1 MLLIVSQRLERI
13 SEWILQKY
21 FGKIYKKLK
30 FNKIQEIS
38 IFYDSL
44 YILEERKKEKIIKS
58 LYFNKDE
65 GTILKV
71 KNNSIEVKRGLN
83 PSFSI
88 FYFSG
93 ESLIISDNFRAI
105 WLLIKEIE
113 ERATLSSLFETF
125 YLRHLPIDKTLI
137 YEIRRLP
144 PFTEVKFKKINK
156 RWILTY
162 TNEFQ
167 LFSNNNLNNLYNNLY
182 NLSEAINFF
191 ENSLNEFFKK
201 LFSIKKDKEVPI
213 LLSGGI
219 DSTLLLAI
227 AKSYIEKYQKERE
240 IVAYTVPLKIDKYY
254 SRLVCEELKI
264 ENRILEWHE
273 NSSFLIQQFKNFV
286 LTHGYPI
293 YHNGFFQLAFK
304 QIPKQLIFW
313 NQGIEDITLG
323 REELRIIHNLTKF
336 DFLNPFADVVY
347 TRKGLSVIKN
357 FLKEKDVVRLFLS
370 LKSLVPL
377 KKITPA
383 ELIFKSHEV
392 RTLRISLAKKVG
404 LLFLLNGFYSDSLNL
419 DKNLIS
425 PVVFST
431 FLHRTISLPEEFLVR
446 GRYDRF
452 IERALLSKLGIPQ
465 EIYLKK
471 ERSTWEEQTTSWFL
485 KMEKYHYKN
494 ISLLFELEIFP
505 KDLKEHFLSKIY
517 QPEVFH
523 PKIKYVIFLSSL
535 GELMKSFL
543 ENKNFEV
550 TQREFSGRIL

>member
-1 MLLIVSQRLERI
+1 MLLIVSQQLERI
-13 SEWILQKY
+13 SEWALKKY
-21 FGKIYKKLK
+21 FNKIYKKLK
-30 FNKIQEIS
+30 FNKTQEIS

-44 YILEERKKEKIIKS
+44 YILEERKREKIIKS
-58 LYFNKDE
+58 FYFNKD
-65 GTILKV
+65 GGIILKV

-93 ESLIISDNFRAI
+93 ENLIISDSFRAI
-105 WLLIKEIE
+105 WLLIKEID
-113 ERATLSSLFETF
+113 ERVTLSNLFETF
-125 YLRHLPIDKTLI
+125 YLRHLPIGKTLI

-144 PFTEVKFKKINK
+144 PFTEVKFKKRNK
-156 RWILTY
+156 RWILKSID
-162 TNEFQ
+162 EFQ
-167 LFSNNNLNNLYNNLY
+167 LFSNNNLYNNNLY
-182 NLSEAINFF
+182 NLSEAITFF

-201 LFSIKKDKEVPI
+201 FLSLKKDKEVPI

-227 AKSYIEKYQKERE
+227 AKSYIERYQKERE

-293 YHNGFFQLAFK
+293 YHNGFFQLAFI

-313 NQGIEDITLG
+313 NQGVEDITLG
-323 REELRIIHNLTKF
+323 REELRMIHNLTRF
-336 DFLNPFADVVY
+336 DFLNPFADVVC
-347 TRKGLSVIKN
+347 THKGLSVIKN
-357 FLKEKDVVRLFLS
+357 FLKEKEVFRLFLS
-370 LKSLVPL
+370 LKSLAPL
-377 KKITPA
+377 KKKIVPA
-383 ELIFKSHEV
+383 ELIFKSSEV
-392 RTLRISLAKKVG
+392 KPLRISLTKKVG

-419 DKNLIS
+419 DKSLIS
-425 PVVFST
+425 PVVFPT
-431 FLHRTISLPEEFLVR
+431 FLHKTISLPEEFLVR

-452 IERALLSKLGIPQ
+452 IERALLSKLGAPR

-485 KMEKYHYKN
+485 KMEEYLYKN

-505 KDLKEHFLSKIY
+505 KDLKEYFLSKIY
-517 QPEVFH
+517 KPGVFR
-523 PKIKYVIFLSSL
+523 PKMKYVIFLSSL
-535 GELMKSFL
+535 GELIKSFL

-550 TQREFSGRIL
+550 TQREFSK

>member
-13 SEWILQKY
+13 SEWMLQKY
-21 FGKIYKKLK
+21 FSKIYKKLK
-30 FNKIQEIS
+30 FNKTQEIS

-58 LYFNKDE
+58 FYFNKDG

-71 KNNSIEVKRGLN
+71 KNKSIEVKRGLN

-93 ESLIISDNFRAI
+93 ESLIISDSFKAI

-113 ERATLSSLFETF
+113 ERATLSNLFETF

-144 PFTEVKFKKINK
+144 PFTEVKFKKRNK
-156 RWILTY
+156 GWILTSID
-162 TNEFQ
+162 EFQ
-167 LFSNNNLNNLYNNLY
+167 LFSNNNLYNNLY
-182 NLSEAINFF
+182 NLSEAITFF

-201 LFSIKKDKEVPI
+201 LFSLKKDKKVPI

-240 IVAYTVPLKIDKYY
+240 IIAYTVPLKIDKYY
-254 SRLVCEELKI
+254 SRLVCEEFGI
-264 ENRILEWHE
+264 ENRTLKWHE
-273 NSSFLIQQFKNFV
+273 NSSFLIKQFRDFV
-286 LTHGYPI
+286 LTQGYPI
-293 YHNGFFQLAFK
+293 FHSGFFQLAFK
-304 QIPKQLIFW
+304 QIKKQLIFW

-323 REELRIIHNLTKF
+323 REELRIIHNLTRL
-336 DFLNPFADVVY
+336 DFFHPFADIVC
-347 TRKGLSVIKN
+347 THKGLSVIKN
-357 FLKEKDVVRLFLS
+357 FLKEKDVFRLFIS

-377 KKITPA
+377 KEKIVPV
-383 ELIFKSHEV
+383 ELIFKSNEV
-392 RTLRISLAKKVG
+392 KPLRISLAKKVG

-419 DKNLIS
+419 DRSLIS
-425 PVVFST
+425 PVVFPI
-431 FLHRTISLPEEFLVR
+431 FLNKTISLPEEFLVR

-471 ERSTWEEQTTSWFL
+471 ERSIWEEQTTSWFL
-485 KMEKYHYKN
+485 KMEEYHYRN

-505 KDLKEHFLSKIY
+505 KDLKEYFLSKIY
-517 QPEVFH
+517 QPGVFR
-523 PKIKYVIFLSSL
+523 PKMKYVIFLSSL
-535 GELMKSFL
+535 GELIKSFL

-550 TQREFSGRIL
+550 TQRGSF